1 MLYVPLTNSTW
12 RAIAVLCCAIVCG
25 MAWNTWG
32 EGNWRWSSTKNSSRD
47 DPRIRRFLSRV
58 CQETDVF
65 CHPSLVSKR
74 RTQTAKRHIAQGE
87 RILEIPRSMQ
97 IWDLD
102 ALRNDF
108 MRETFW
114 GATHTQTGN
123 PVDTAA
129 YLAVY
134 LALLRTQQI
143 SLPDNLL
150 KENVDSDN
158 NKNNNKDS
166 GEEDLQKKD
175 EAVVQEVSQPRLLQY
190 LQECMPT
197 VEDLGS
203 FHPLFWN
210 DTTLKN
216 LLPPLSAT
224 YAVVRAYREMIRSE
238 YQALKNIAKHR
249 TDITIS
255 DEWEDNSDIF
265 LSEED
270 YRTARILV
278 LSRSFG
284 AGPLPVHK
292 ASSPPSNSAKDS
304 SVSEDEVEFYKSD
317 IGVFAYAMV
326 PILDFYDH
334 HARPNVDYSYNSERG
349 VFAIRAIGSGIATG
363 HEVVD
368 SYGKFSDSHLFAKF
382 GFVNGDG
389 SGYSQASLATNHP
402 VFDLG
407 LKKQFSNLP
416 MQRNQQQQPLPDSIK
431 KALDRQRLNM
441 KHYVRFD
448 DGYEECILRNTNNH
462 PKEAYEL
469 KRLKLQ
475 HLAKI
480 ANHVKRWHLVLPP
493 RDPGSLPARAS
504 NIAITSTP
512 PKMTKETARSIFQ
525 RKDYQLIAATC
536 RLISLTHEDYDGN
549 AVALLKKNLNDNTFL
564 LKAPAKGEF
573 PRDSQFMSLEFRTHV
588 CLGRL
593 SIEAMKRF
601 NVSLSD
607 LEDKVAMLN
616 RQSYQSN
623 EWAAAHLQLS
633 ELQTLDILRKVSL
646 TSAQQ
651 YADLRNKS
659 PAFFIR
665 EKPCP
670 ESGKE

>member
-12 RAIAVLCCAIVCG
+12 RAMAVLSCAIVCG

-32 EGNWRWSSTKNSSRD
+32 EGNWRWSSTSSRD

-74 RTQTAKRHIAQGE
+74 RTQAAKRHIAKGE

-108 MRETFW
+108 MRQTFW
-114 GATHTQTGN
+114 GAQHTQTGN

-134 LALLRTQQI
+134 LALLRTEQI

-150 KENVDSDN
+150 KERVDSDN
-158 NKNNNKDS
+158 DKDNN
-166 GEEDLQKKD
+166 EEDAQKED
-175 EAVVQEVSQPRLLQY
+175 ETEVQQSSQPRLLQY

-197 VEDLGS
+197 MEDLSS

-238 YQALKNIAKHR
+238 YQALKTIAKR
-249 TDITIS
+249 RSNITIS
-255 DEWEDNSDIF
+255 DELGDDSDIF
-265 LSEED
+265 LSEDD
-270 YRTARILV
+270 YRTARVLV

-292 ASSPPSNSAKDS
+292 ALSPPSNAAKDS

-334 HARPNVDYSYNSERG
+334 HARPNVDYSYSSDRG

-368 SYGKFSDSHLFAKF
+368 SYGKFTDSHLFAKF

-416 MQRNQQQQPLPDSIK
+416 MQRNQQEQPLPDSIK

-448 DGYEECILRNTNNH
+448 DGYEKCILRNTNNH
-462 PKEAYEL
+462 AKEAYEL

-493 RDPGSLPARAS
+493 RAPESLPARAS
-504 NIAITSTP
+504 NIAITPAP
-512 PKMTKETARSIFQ
+512 PKMTKETVRSIFQ

-536 RLISLTHEDYDGN
+536 RLISLTHEDYNGG
-549 AVALLKKNLNDNTFL
+549 AVALLKTNLNDNTFL
-564 LKAPAKGEF
+564 LKAPEKGEF
-573 PRDSQFMSLEFRTHV
+573 PRDSQFMALEFRTHV

-593 SIEAMKRF
+593 SSEAMKRF

-616 RQSYQSN
+616 RQSFQSN

-633 ELQTLDILRKVSL
+633 EMQTLDVLRKVSL

-670 ESGKE
+670 EK